1 MNISQLQYLLS
12 AAQWGSFTKAASVHH
27 LTVPTIS
34 QSIKQLEEEMDTV
47 IFYRTKKG
55 VVPTAEGELILQH
68 AAAVLKN
75 IENMQSALLSFK
87 DKSLEYI
94 TISTIPGFVPQ
105 VVQTM
110 LELMDTYPTLKVQM
124 IEGDTLTVM
133 KHVQEGYAH
142 MGLLSYNKSQRDNLF
157 EWVPIV
163 EGNAVLIMNNRSSLR
178 FFKTISPEDLHNEVF
193 VLYKD
198 EHIENIAHTL
208 MSTNLTNRIAL
219 ITNNI
224 DALCQMI
231 VYGNAITIAPD
242 FILNA
247 LSSTYREQFVT
258 VPLQQFS
265 SEKAILGRITR
276 TDEPLSNMVEE
287 FTTKL
292 ANLVQNPKG
301 SSLDHP

>member
-1 MNISQLQYLLS
+1 MNISQLQYLIS

-34 QSIKQLEEEMDTV
+34 QSIKQLEDELNTV

-55 VVPTAEGELILQH
+55 VFPTAEGELILQH
-68 AAAVLKN
+68 AATVLKN
-75 IENMQSALLSFK
+75 IEYMQSALLSLK
-87 DKSLEYI
+87 EESLESI

-110 LELMDTYPTLKVQM
+110 LELMNTYPTLKVKM
-124 IEGDTLTVM
+124 IEGDTQTVM
-133 KHVQEGYAH
+133 KDVQEGYAN
-142 MGLLSYNKSQRDNLF
+142 MGLLSYPKSQRNTLYD
-157 EWVPIV
+157 WVPIV
-163 EGNAVLIMNNRSSLR
+163 EGNAVLIMNTRSSLR

-198 EHIENIAHTL
+198 EHIETIAYTL
-208 MSTNLTNRIAL
+208 MSANHTNRIAL

-231 VYGNAITIAPD
+231 VHGNAITIAPD

-247 LSSTYREQFVT
+247 LSSIYREQLVT

-265 SEKAILGRITR
+265 TEKAVLGRITR
-276 TDEPLSNMVEE
+276 TDEPISKMVEE

-292 ANLVQNPKG
+292 IDLVQNAKG
-301 SSLDHP
+301 SSLD